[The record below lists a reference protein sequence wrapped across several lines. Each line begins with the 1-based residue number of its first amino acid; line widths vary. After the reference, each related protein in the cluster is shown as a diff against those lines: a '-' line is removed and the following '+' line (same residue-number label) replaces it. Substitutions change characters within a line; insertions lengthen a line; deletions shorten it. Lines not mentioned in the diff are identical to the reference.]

1 MGAYLRPGP
10 WQTSGRRA
18 LEQGITAGKA
28 SRIVALAVFRPISGI
43 RQVFE
48 DVPLD
53 TLIKLREWS
62 DAYTVLQ
69 VTLSFSFGLGR

>member
-1 MGAYLRPGP
+1 
-10 WQTSGRRA
+10 
-18 LEQGITAGKA
+18 
-28 SRIVALAVFRPISGI
+28 VALAVFRPISGI